1 MAQLPESRGPL
12 PFLLRALFAAVGLYL
27 ADRLLA
33 GIRVESLTAL
43 LLSAVVLG
51 LCNAVVK
58 PVLLVLTLPATVMT
72 MGLFLLVING
82 LVLALV
88 AWLVP
93 GFSIA
98 GFWAA
103 VFGALIVSVTSIVGA
118 IATR

>member
-1 MAQLPESRGPL
+1 VA
-12 PFLLRALFAAVGLYL
+12 PFLLRALFAALGLWL

-33 GIRVESLTAL
+33 GIRIESLTAL

-58 PVLLVLTLPATVMT
+58 PVLLILTLPATVLT
-72 MGLFLLVING
+72 LGLFLLVVNG

-98 GFWAA
+98 GFWPA
-103 VFGALIVSVTSIVGA
+103 VLGALIVSLTSIVGA
-118 IATR
+118 SVTR

>member
-1 MAQLPESRGPL
+1 VAPLPESRGVV
-12 PFLLRALFAAVGLYL
+12 PFLLRALFAALGLWL
-27 ADRLLA
+27 ADGLLV
-33 GIRVESLTAL
+33 GIGIESLTAL

-58 PVLLVLTLPATVMT
+58 PVLLILTLPATVLT

-98 GFWAA
+98 GFWPA
-103 VFGALIVSVTSIVGA
+103 VLGALIVSLTSVIGA